1 MAKVDSD
8 SARIAGSV
16 VRRVHCLDALARSAA
31 KARSPR

>member
-1 MAKVDSD
+1 MAKVDSE

-16 VRRVHCLDALARSAA
+16 ICRAHCLEALACSAA